1 MAREGDRPQAAP
13 ANISTTPAA
22 QELKGAIDSGRTG
35 DKVASK
41 DPGAAP
47 LGTDDEA
54 AGTPDSA
61 QRVALAMAQELRS
74 GSGNQSN
81 GLARAEDRRA
91 PPAARPR
98 PKSPNL
104 QIYRPQLTSVLSI
117 LNRITGNILSACAV
131 VLVIWLVAAA
141 TGPHAYFVVQGAIA
155 SWFGQMVLFGATFAL
170 FLHLCG
176 GIRHLI
182 WDTVH
187 GFELRSIYISGWVVV
202 AASVA
207 LTLAAWVLS
216 FVLRG

>member
-1 MAREGDRPQAAP
+1 MAQEHDRPRPAP
-13 ANISTTPAA
+13 APVSTTSTA

-35 DKVASK
+35 DKVAFD

-54 AGTPDSA
+54 AGTPDTA
-61 QRVALAMAQELRS
+61 ERVALAMRQERKN
-74 GSGNQSN
+74 GDAT
-81 GLARAEDRRA
+81 GLAAAEDRRRA
-91 PPAARPR
+91 TSAARPR
-98 PKSPNL
+98 PKSPNI

-131 VLVIWLVAAA
+131 VLVIWLIAAA
-141 TGPHAYFVVQGAIA
+141 TGPQTYGVVQGAIA
-155 SWFGQMVLFGATFAL
+155 SWIGQIVLFGATFAF

-176 GIRHLI
+176 GIRHLV

-202 AASVA
+202 GASIV
-207 LTLAAWVLS
+207 LTVAAWVLS
-216 FVLRG
+216 FLTRG